1 MKRFDDYGAF
11 RKSAAILKYGLERR
25 TAAAERLL
33 AAADLPTT
41 FRALDIGTADG
52 SMLKVLEGVFPSGA
66 FLGME
71 RSMRLCKVARANGL
85 TVTCGDARR
94 LPFLDG
100 SFDLVLMCATLKH
113 IREYQQ
119 VLAECRR
126 VTVRAG
132 YLVLS
137 DPTPLG
143 MRVGVWMGHFDQR
156 YLPNVWSLAEMCRRI
171 EAEGFHVIARMKYM
185 LFPFRVPGA
194 SKLETMLRSFHLTGT
209 FLHQAILTRKSS

>member
-132 YLVLS
+132 YHPAWNACRSLDGPFRSTIPSKRLVAS
-137 DPTPLG
+137 GDVSTHRG
-143 MRVGVWMGHFDQR
+143 
-156 YLPNVWSLAEMCRRI
+156 RRI
-171 EAEGFHVIARMKYM
+171 PCH
-185 LFPFRVPGA
+185 
-194 SKLETMLRSFHLTGT
+194 RSHEV
-209 FLHQAILTRKSS
+209 HAIPVSGSRRK